1 MIRKESEDVLNMLLV
16 KLFNDILK
24 IEAAAIKQGECSDL
38 SVTENHIIEAI
49 GKNRE
54 MTMTEVA
61 KDLEITVGTL
71 TTAINR
77 LIKKEYVERRR
88 IEEDRRV
95 VMIELTEKGTLA
107 YKVHEK
113 FHEEMIDHVL
123 EELGVSEEEVL
134 ISSLDKLDKF
144 FQKKLELM
152 KSKEN

>member
-24 IEAAAIKQGECSDL
+24 IEGAAIKQGEFSDL
-38 SVTENHIIEAI
+38 SVTETHIIEAI
-49 GKNRE
+49 GKDRE

-61 KDLEITVGTL
+61 NDLEITVGTL

-95 VMIELTEKGTLA
+95 VLIKLTSKGEKAFDSHAQFHDDMIKGIIKELPE
-107 YKVHEK
+107 
-113 FHEEMIDHVL
+113 
-123 EELGVSEEEVL
+123 SEEAVL
-134 ISSLDKLDKF
+134 IASLKKMTNF
-144 FQKKLELM
+144 FEEKYNLHK
-152 KSKEN
+152 

>member
-24 IEAAAIKQGECSDL
+24 IEAAAIKQGEFSDL

-49 GKNRE
+49 GKDRE

-61 KDLEITVGTL
+61 KDLDITVGTL

-95 VMIELTEKGTLA
+95 VLIKLTNKGEMAFDSHAQFHDYMIKSIIQELPETEET
-107 YKVHEK
+107 
-113 FHEEMIDHVL
+113 
-123 EELGVSEEEVL
+123 VL
-134 ISSLDKLDKF
+134 ITSLKRMTNF
-144 FQKKLELM
+144 FEEKYNLLG
-152 KSKEN
+152 

>member
-24 IEAAAIKQGECSDL
+24 IEAAAIKQGEFSDL

-49 GKNRE
+49 GKDRE

-61 KDLEITVGTL
+61 KDLDITVGTL

-95 VMIELTEKGTLA
+95 VLIKLTNKGEMAFDSHAQFHDDMIKSIIQELPETEET
-107 YKVHEK
+107 
-113 FHEEMIDHVL
+113 
-123 EELGVSEEEVL
+123 VL
-134 ISSLDKLDKF
+134 ITSLKRMTNF
-144 FQKKLELM
+144 FEEKYNLLG
-152 KSKEN
+152 

>member
-1 MIRKESEDVLNMLLV
+1 MMHKESEDVLNMLLV

-24 IEAAAIKQGECSDL
+24 IEAAAIKQGEFSDL

-49 GKNRE
+49 GKDRE

-61 KDLEITVGTL
+61 KQLEITVGTL

-95 VMIELTEKGTLA
+95 VLIRLTNRGEKA
-107 YKVHEK
+107 FDSHAK
-113 FHEEMIDHVL
+113 FHEDMI
-123 EELGVSEEEVL
+123 ESIIKELPENEEVIL
-134 ISSLDKLDKF
+134 ITALKKMTNF
-144 FQKKLELM
+144 FEEKYNLLG
-152 KSKEN
+152 